1 MKVADLQMRANMH
14 PLQNDKVNQART
26 TNLAEGSNQ
35 SQAGINFAD
44 TLQKNI
50 EENSSIQFSAHAVR
64 RLEERSLQI
73 SPHDIERLNNG
84 VKQVDAKGAKNSLI
98 MVDDTAFVVSVRNKT
113 VITAIDKAQTYSNVF
128 TNIDSV
134 AFV

>member
-14 PLQNDKVNQART
+14 PIQNNKVNQANT
-26 TNLAEGSNQ
+26 VNKTQDGKEV
-35 SQAGINFAD
+35 QAGINFAD
-44 TLQKNI
+44 ILHKSV
-50 EENSSIQFSAHAVR
+50 EENSTVQFSAHAIK
-64 RLEERSLQI
+64 RLEERSLNITQN
-73 SPHDIERLNNG
+73 DIERLNNG
-84 VKQVDAKGAKNSLI
+84 VKQVDQKGAKNSLI

-113 VITAIDKAQTYSNVF
+113 VITAIDKTLTSSNVF